1 LPPFIVLEIM
11 RILEGEMDLRDE
23 TRAVEQAHDA
33 IAPDKYLE
41 RAKHLAKTQDELHNR
56 LLRVVVDIRT
66 LPNGEASFAKELNI
80 IEMAVEV
87 MGETTG
93 ILSEPDTGPEAIAAE
108 TEVIE
113 LLLQS
118 KRINPKGGGGGGG
131 ASPGGG
137 GGGDTDTPALALYGP
152 GADLKAQVQHRGV
165 QQATGTSGENLPA
178 EFRDGLEAFFNAVEG
193 AR

>member
-1 LPPFIVLEIM
+1 M
-11 RILEGEMDLRDE
+11 RILEAEMDLREE

-33 IAPDKYLE
+33 ITTDEYVE
-41 RAKHLAKTQDELHNR
+41 RAKNLAKTQDELHNR

-66 LPNGEASFAKELNI
+66 LPKGEENFARELRI
-80 IEMAVEV
+80 IETAVDV
-87 MGETTG
+87 MGEATG

-118 KRINPKGGGGGGG
+118 KRANPKGGGGGG
-131 ASPGGG
+131 SPGGG
-137 GGGDTDTPALALYGP
+137 GGGDTDKPALALYGP
-152 GADLKAQVQHRGV
+152 GADPQAQVQHRGV
-165 QQATGTSGENLPA
+165 QQSTGTSGSELPA
-178 EFRDGLEAFFNAVEG
+178 EFRDGLEAFFNAVEN